1 MKNKFSYTKKNRYK
15 ILTVFVILMI
25 VVGILLSDRIIGL
38 QESYVERQLAQQT
51 QIMAELVQE
60 RLGAELSS
68 MNLAARLIESGA
80 VEEVRK
86 MEGAGVLDGLMAL
99 DGTAIYGE
107 VLDFAIY
114 EGIRESF
121 RGNEAV
127 SCDEEGNIVFSVP
140 VFRGD
145 NVKYVLYRKYT
156 KNQLEQFFWL
166 EGSDAKGKLLV
177 ASGRQILFADA
188 HWTADDIAMLQDRG
202 VLETY
207 EEIHRKL
214 NISLSAAEKGKFLG
228 ESSYFF
234 AAQISKQGLYLIG
247 LVPKKQMEA
256 GISYIVMMVVFVLGL
271 LILLFA
277 IGVRYLFSAEEKLRE
292 SGELR
297 KAKLAAENANRAKSD
312 FLANMSHEI
321 RTPINSVIGMNEM
334 VLRETKE
341 GNIREYAKN
350 IEYASKSLLSL
361 INDILDFSKIESGKM
376 EIVKGEY
383 ELSSFLMNIV
393 SMAQVKAEAK
403 KLKFCTE
410 IDENLPVMLYGDE
423 VRVRQ
428 VIENMLSNAVKYTGA
443 GCVTLAVSSLVE
455 DGFSLKISVRDTGIG
470 IQKEDL
476 EKLFKDFERLDLH
489 RNRSV
494 QGTGLGLA
502 ITKRLTEQMGGKI
515 SVESIYGEGS
525 CFTVVIPQ
533 QVRDARAIGDF
544 RETYHKYLAEETKE
558 KESFTAPGA
567 KVLVVDDNTM
577 NLLVAEK
584 LLARTKVQVTACQSG
599 KECLEWMRREYFDVI
614 LLDHMM
620 PEMDGVETLA
630 KSRELTD
637 NLCADTPVIALTA
650 NAIAGAREE
659 YIRAGFHDYLS
670 KPIEPKCLEEML
682 QKYISDV
689 G

>member
-1 MKNKFSYTKKNRYK
+1 MKNKFSYTKKNRYG
-15 ILTVFVILMI
+15 ILAIFVILMI
-25 VVGILLSDRIIGL
+25 VVGILLSDRITEL
-38 QESYVERQLAQQT
+38 QEDYVEKQLAQQT

-80 VEEVRK
+80 VEEVKK
-86 MEGAGVLDGLMAL
+86 MEGAGILDGLMAL

-107 VLDFAIY
+107 ALDFAVY

-121 RGNEAV
+121 RGSEAV

-145 NVKYVLYRKYT
+145 NIKYVLYRKYI

-166 EGSDAKGKLLV
+166 GGGDAKGKFLV
-177 ASGRQILFADA
+177 ASGGQILFADA
-188 HWTADDIAMLQDRG
+188 HWTQDDIAMLQDKR

-207 EEIHRKL
+207 EEIHKKL
-214 NISLSAAEKGKFLG
+214 NISSSAAEKGNFLG

-234 AAQISKQGLYLIG
+234 AAEISRQGLYLIG

-271 LILLFA
+271 FILLFA
-277 IGVRYLFSAEEKLRE
+277 IGVRYLFSAEEKVRESEELRE
-292 SGELR
+292 
-297 KAKLAAENANRAKSD
+297 AKLAAENANRAKSD

-376 EIVKGEY
+376 EIVNGEY
-383 ELSSFLMNIV
+383 ELSSFLMNIIT
-393 SMAQVKAEAK
+393 MAEVKAEEKNLRFRA
-403 KLKFCTE
+403 E
-410 IDENLPVMLYGDE
+410 IDETLPVMLYGDE

-428 VIENMLSNAVKYTGA
+428 VIENMLSNAVKYTAA
-443 GCVTLAVSSLVE
+443 GCVTFAVSSLVK

-470 IQKEDL
+470 IQKENLD
-476 EKLFKDFERLDLH
+476 KLFRDFERLDLY
-489 RNRSV
+489 RNRNV

-502 ITKRLTEQMGGKI
+502 ITKRLTEQMGGEI
-515 SVESIYGEGS
+515 SVESVYGEGS

-533 QVRDARAIGDF
+533 QVRDAHAIGNF
-544 RETYHKYLAEETKE
+544 RETYHNYLAKDTKE
-558 KESFTAPGA
+558 KESFTAPDA
-567 KVLVVDDNTM
+567 KVLIVDDNTM
-577 NLLVAEK
+577 NLLVVKK
-584 LLARTKVQVTACQSG
+584 LLERTKVQVTTCQSG
-599 KECLEWMRREYFDVI
+599 AECLDWMRKECFDVI

-630 KSRELTD
+630 KSKELTD
-637 NLCADTPVIALTA
+637 NLCVNTPVIALTA
-650 NAIAGAREE
+650 NAIRGAREE
-659 YIRAGFHDYLS
+659 YIRMGFHDYLS
-670 KPIEPKCLEEML
+670 KPIEPKSLEEML
-682 QKYISDV
+682 QKYILQKK
-689 G
+689 

>member
-15 ILTVFVILMI
+15 ILTIFVILMI
-25 VVGILLSDRIIGL
+25 IVGILLSDRIIEL

-107 VLDFAIY
+107 VLDFSIY

-166 EGSDAKGKLLV
+166 GGGDAKGKFLV

-188 HWTADDIAMLQDRG
+188 HWTSDDIAMLQDRG

-214 NISLSAAEKGKFLG
+214 SISLSAAEKGKFFG

-234 AAQISKQGLYLIG
+234 AAQISKKGLYLIG

-277 IGVRYLFSAEEKLRE
+277 IGVRYLFSAEEKLHE
-292 SGELR
+292 SEELR

-376 EIVKGEY
+376 EIVNGEY

-393 SMAQVKAEAK
+393 SMAQVRAEAK

-515 SVESIYGEGS
+515 SVESVYGEGS
-525 CFTVVIPQ
+525 NFTVVIPQ

-544 RETYHKYLAEETKE
+544 RETYRKYLAEETRE
-558 KESFTAPGA
+558 RESFTAPGA

-584 LLARTKVQVTACQSG
+584 LLARTKVQVTTCQSG
-599 KECLEWMRREYFDVI
+599 RECLDWMRREYFDVI

-630 KSRELTD
+630 KSKELEG
-637 NLCADTPVIALTA
+637 NRCVNTPVIALTA
-650 NAIAGAREE
+650 NAVQGAREE

-682 QKYISDV
+682 QKYIAQKK
-689 G
+689 

>member
-107 VLDFAIY
+107 VLDFAVY

>member
-15 ILTVFVILMI
+15 ILTIFVILMI
-25 VVGILLSDRIIGL
+25 VVGILLSDRIIEL

-80 VEEVRK
+80 VQEVRK

-107 VLDFAIY
+107 VLDFSIY

-145 NVKYVLYRKYT
+145 NVKYALYRKYT

-166 EGSDAKGKLLV
+166 GGGDAKGKFLV

-188 HWTADDIAMLQDRG
+188 HWTPEDIAMLQDRG

-207 EEIHRKL
+207 EEIHKKL
-214 NISLSAAEKGKFLG
+214 SISLSAAEKGKFFG

-234 AAQISKQGLYLIG
+234 AAQISKKGLYLIG

-292 SGELR
+292 SEELR

-341 GNIREYAKN
+341 SNIREYAKN

-393 SMAQVKAEAK
+393 SMAQVRAEVK

-470 IQKEDL
+470 IQREDL

-515 SVESIYGEGS
+515 SVESVYGEGS

-533 QVRDARAIGDF
+533 QVRDAHAIGDF
-544 RETYHKYLAEETKE
+544 RETYHKYLAEETRE

-584 LLARTKVQVTACQSG
+584 LLARTKVQVTTCQSG
-599 KECLEWMRREYFDVI
+599 RECLDWMRREYFDVI

-620 PEMDGVETLA
+620 PEMDGMETLA
-630 KSRELTD
+630 KSKELEG
-637 NLCADTPVIALTA
+637 NRCVNTPVIALTA
-650 NAIAGAREE
+650 NAVQGAREE

-670 KPIEPKCLEEML
+670 KPIEPKRLEEML
-682 QKYISDV
+682 QKYISQKK
-689 G
+689 

>member
-15 ILTVFVILMI
+15 ILTIFVILMI
-25 VVGILLSDRIIGL
+25 VVGILLSDRIIEL

-80 VEEVRK
+80 VQEVRK

-107 VLDFAIY
+107 VLDFSIY

-166 EGSDAKGKLLV
+166 GGGDAKGKFLV

-188 HWTADDIAMLQDRG
+188 HWTPEDIAMLQDRG

-207 EEIHRKL
+207 EEIHKKL
-214 NISLSAAEKGKFLG
+214 SISLSAAEKGKFFG

-234 AAQISKQGLYLIG
+234 AAQISKKGLYLIG

-292 SGELR
+292 SEELR

-341 GNIREYAKN
+341 SNIREYAKN

-393 SMAQVKAEAK
+393 SMAQVRAEVK

-470 IQKEDL
+470 IQREDL

-515 SVESIYGEGS
+515 SVDSVYGEGS

-533 QVRDARAIGDF
+533 QVRDAHAIGDF
-544 RETYHKYLAEETKE
+544 RETYHKYLAEETRE

-584 LLARTKVQVTACQSG
+584 LLARTKVQVTTCQSG
-599 KECLEWMRREYFDVI
+599 RECLDWMRREYFDVI

-620 PEMDGVETLA
+620 PEMDGMETLA
-630 KSRELTD
+630 KSKELEG
-637 NLCADTPVIALTA
+637 NRCVNTPVIALTA
-650 NAIAGAREE
+650 NAVQGAREE

-670 KPIEPKCLEEML
+670 KPIEPKRLEEML
-682 QKYISDV
+682 QKYISQKK
-689 G
+689 

>member
-15 ILTVFVILMI
+15 ILTIFVILMI
-25 VVGILLSDRIIGL
+25 VVGILLSDRIIEL

-80 VEEVRK
+80 VQEVRK

-99 DGTAIYGE
+99 DETAIYGE
-107 VLDFAIY
+107 VLDFSIY

-166 EGSDAKGKLLV
+166 GGGDAKGKFLV

-188 HWTADDIAMLQDRG
+188 HWTPEDIAMLQDRG

-207 EEIHRKL
+207 EEIHKKL
-214 NISLSAAEKGKFLG
+214 SISLSAAEKGKFFG

-234 AAQISKQGLYLIG
+234 AAQISKKGLYLIG

-292 SGELR
+292 SEELR

-341 GNIREYAKN
+341 SNIREYAKN

-393 SMAQVKAEAK
+393 SMAQVRAEVK

-470 IQKEDL
+470 IQREDL

-515 SVESIYGEGS
+515 SVESVYGEGS

-533 QVRDARAIGDF
+533 QVRDAHAIGDF
-544 RETYHKYLAEETKE
+544 RETYHKYLAEETRE

-584 LLARTKVQVTACQSG
+584 LLARTKVQVTTCQSG
-599 KECLEWMRREYFDVI
+599 RECLDWMRREYFDVI

-620 PEMDGVETLA
+620 PEMDGMETLA
-630 KSRELTD
+630 KSKELEG
-637 NLCADTPVIALTA
+637 NRCVNTPVIALTA
-650 NAIAGAREE
+650 NAVQGAREE

-670 KPIEPKCLEEML
+670 KPIEPKRLEEML
-682 QKYISDV
+682 QKYISQKK
-689 G
+689 

>member
-15 ILTVFVILMI
+15 ILTIFVILMI
-25 VVGILLSDRIIGL
+25 VVGILLSDRIIEL

-80 VEEVRK
+80 VQEVRK

-107 VLDFAIY
+107 VLDFSIY

-166 EGSDAKGKLLV
+166 GGGDAKGKFLV

-188 HWTADDIAMLQDRG
+188 HWTPEDIAMLQDRG

-207 EEIHRKL
+207 EEIHKKL
-214 NISLSAAEKGKFLG
+214 SISLSAAEKGKFFG

-234 AAQISKQGLYLIG
+234 AAQISKKGLYLIG
-247 LVPKKQMEA
+247 LVPKKQREA

-292 SGELR
+292 SEELR

-341 GNIREYAKN
+341 SNIREYAKN

-393 SMAQVKAEAK
+393 SMAQVRAEVK

-470 IQKEDL
+470 IQREDL

-515 SVESIYGEGS
+515 SVESVYGEGS

-533 QVRDARAIGDF
+533 QVRDAHAIGDF
-544 RETYHKYLAEETKE
+544 RETYHKYLAEETRE

-584 LLARTKVQVTACQSG
+584 LLARTKVQVTTCQSG
-599 KECLEWMRREYFDVI
+599 RECLDWMRREYFDVI

-620 PEMDGVETLA
+620 PEMDGMETLA
-630 KSRELTD
+630 KSKELEG
-637 NLCADTPVIALTA
+637 NRCVNTPVIALTA
-650 NAIAGAREE
+650 NAVQGAREE

-670 KPIEPKCLEEML
+670 KPIEPKRLEEML
-682 QKYISDV
+682 QKYISQKK
-689 G
+689 

>member
-15 ILTVFVILMI
+15 ILTIFVILMI
-25 VVGILLSDRIIGL
+25 VVGILLSDRIIEL

-80 VEEVRK
+80 VQEVRK

-107 VLDFAIY
+107 VLDFSIY

-166 EGSDAKGKLLV
+166 GGGDVKGKFLV

-188 HWTADDIAMLQDRG
+188 HWTPEDIAMLQDRG

-207 EEIHRKL
+207 EEIHKKL
-214 NISLSAAEKGKFLG
+214 SISLSAAEKGKFFG

-234 AAQISKQGLYLIG
+234 AAQISKKGLYLIG

-292 SGELR
+292 SEELR

-341 GNIREYAKN
+341 SNIREYAKN

-393 SMAQVKAEAK
+393 SMAQVRAEVK

-470 IQKEDL
+470 IQREDL

-515 SVESIYGEGS
+515 SVESVYGEGS

-533 QVRDARAIGDF
+533 QVRDAHAIGDF
-544 RETYHKYLAEETKE
+544 RETYHKYLAEETRE

-584 LLARTKVQVTACQSG
+584 LLARTKVQVTTCQSG
-599 KECLEWMRREYFDVI
+599 RECLDWMRREYFDVI

-620 PEMDGVETLA
+620 PEMDGMETLA
-630 KSRELTD
+630 KSKELEG
-637 NLCADTPVIALTA
+637 NRCVNTPVIALTA
-650 NAIAGAREE
+650 NAVQGAREE

-670 KPIEPKCLEEML
+670 KPIEPKRLEEML
-682 QKYISDV
+682 QKYISQKK
-689 G
+689 

>member
-15 ILTVFVILMI
+15 ILTIFVILMI
-25 VVGILLSDRIIGL
+25 VVGILLSDRIIEL

-80 VEEVRK
+80 VQEVRK

-107 VLDFAIY
+107 VLDFSIY

-166 EGSDAKGKLLV
+166 GGGDAKGKFLV

-188 HWTADDIAMLQDRG
+188 HWTPEDIAMLQDRG

-207 EEIHRKL
+207 EEIHKKL
-214 NISLSAAEKGKFLG
+214 SISLSAAEKGKFFG

-234 AAQISKQGLYLIG
+234 AAQISKKGLYLIG

-277 IGVRYLFSAEEKLRE
+277 IGVHYLFSAEEKLRE
-292 SGELR
+292 SEELR

-341 GNIREYAKN
+341 SNIREYAKN

-393 SMAQVKAEAK
+393 SMAQVRAEVK

-470 IQKEDL
+470 IQREDL

-515 SVESIYGEGS
+515 SVESVYGEGS

-533 QVRDARAIGDF
+533 QVRDAHAIGDF
-544 RETYHKYLAEETKE
+544 RETYHKYLAEETRE

-584 LLARTKVQVTACQSG
+584 LLARTKVQVTTCQSG
-599 KECLEWMRREYFDVI
+599 RECLDWMRREYFDVI

-620 PEMDGVETLA
+620 PEMDGMETLA
-630 KSRELTD
+630 KSKELEG
-637 NLCADTPVIALTA
+637 NRCVNTPVIALTA
-650 NAIAGAREE
+650 NAVQGAREE

-670 KPIEPKCLEEML
+670 KPIEPKRLEEML
-682 QKYISDV
+682 QKYISQKK
-689 G
+689 

>member
-15 ILTVFVILMI
+15 ILTIFVILMI
-25 VVGILLSDRIIGL
+25 VVGILLSDRIIEL

-80 VEEVRK
+80 VQEVRK

-107 VLDFAIY
+107 VLDFSIY

-166 EGSDAKGKLLV
+166 GGGDAKGKFLV

-188 HWTADDIAMLQDRG
+188 HWTPEDIALLQDRG

-207 EEIHRKL
+207 EEIHKKL
-214 NISLSAAEKGKFLG
+214 SISLSAAEKGKFFG

-234 AAQISKQGLYLIG
+234 AAQISKKGLYLIG

-292 SGELR
+292 SEELR

-341 GNIREYAKN
+341 SNIREYAKN

-393 SMAQVKAEAK
+393 SMAQVRAEVK

-470 IQKEDL
+470 IQREDL

-515 SVESIYGEGS
+515 SVESVYGEGS

-533 QVRDARAIGDF
+533 QVRDAHAIGDF
-544 RETYHKYLAEETKE
+544 RETYHKYLAEETRE

-584 LLARTKVQVTACQSG
+584 LLARTKVQVTTCQSG
-599 KECLEWMRREYFDVI
+599 RECLDWMRREYFDVI

-620 PEMDGVETLA
+620 PEMDGMETLA
-630 KSRELTD
+630 KSKELEG
-637 NLCADTPVIALTA
+637 NRCVNTPVIALTA
-650 NAIAGAREE
+650 NAVQGAREE

-670 KPIEPKCLEEML
+670 KPIEPKRLEEML
-682 QKYISDV
+682 QKYISQKK
-689 G
+689 

>member
-15 ILTVFVILMI
+15 ILTIFVILMI
-25 VVGILLSDRIIGL
+25 VVGILLSDRIIEL

-80 VEEVRK
+80 VQEVRK

-107 VLDFAIY
+107 VLDFSIY

-166 EGSDAKGKLLV
+166 GGGDAKGKFLV

-188 HWTADDIAMLQDRG
+188 HWTPEDIAMLQDRG

-207 EEIHRKL
+207 EEIHKKL
-214 NISLSAAEKGKFLG
+214 SISLSAAEKGKFFG

-234 AAQISKQGLYLIG
+234 AAQISKKGLYLIG

-292 SGELR
+292 SEELR

-341 GNIREYAKN
+341 SNIREYAKN

-393 SMAQVKAEAK
+393 SMAQVRAEVK

-470 IQKEDL
+470 IQREDL

-515 SVESIYGEGS
+515 SVESVYGEGS

-533 QVRDARAIGDF
+533 QVRDAHAIGDF
-544 RETYHKYLAEETKE
+544 RETYHKYLAEETRE

-584 LLARTKVQVTACQSG
+584 LLARTKVQVTTCQSG
-599 KECLEWMRREYFDVI
+599 RECLDWMRREYFDVI

-620 PEMDGVETLA
+620 PEMDGMETLA
-630 KSRELTD
+630 KSKELEG
-637 NLCADTPVIALTA
+637 NRCVNTPVIALTA
-650 NAIAGAREE
+650 NAVQGAREE

-670 KPIEPKCLEEML
+670 KPIEPKRLEEML
-682 QKYISDV
+682 QKYISQKK
-689 G
+689 

>member
-15 ILTVFVILMI
+15 ILTIFVILMI
-25 VVGILLSDRIIGL
+25 VVGILLSDRIIEL

-80 VEEVRK
+80 VQEVRK

-107 VLDFAIY
+107 VLDFSIY

-127 SCDEEGNIVFSVP
+127 SCDEEGHIVFSVP

-166 EGSDAKGKLLV
+166 GGGDAKGKFLV

-188 HWTADDIAMLQDRG
+188 HWTPEDIAMLQDRG

-207 EEIHRKL
+207 EEIHKKL
-214 NISLSAAEKGKFLG
+214 SISLSAAEKGKFFG

-234 AAQISKQGLYLIG
+234 AAQISKKGLYLIG

-292 SGELR
+292 SEELR

-341 GNIREYAKN
+341 SNIREYAKN

-393 SMAQVKAEAK
+393 SMAQVRAEVK

-470 IQKEDL
+470 IQREDL

-515 SVESIYGEGS
+515 SVESVYGEGS

-533 QVRDARAIGDF
+533 QVRDAHAIGDF
-544 RETYHKYLAEETKE
+544 RETYHKYLAEETRE

-584 LLARTKVQVTACQSG
+584 LLARTKVQVTTCQSG
-599 KECLEWMRREYFDVI
+599 RECLDWMRREYFDVI

-620 PEMDGVETLA
+620 PEMDGMETLA
-630 KSRELTD
+630 KSKELEG
-637 NLCADTPVIALTA
+637 NRCVNTPVIALTA
-650 NAIAGAREE
+650 NAVQGAREE

-670 KPIEPKCLEEML
+670 KPIEPKRLEEML
-682 QKYISDV
+682 QKYISQKK
-689 G
+689 

>member
-1 MKNKFSYTKKNRYK
+1 M
-15 ILTVFVILMI
+15 L
-25 VVGILLSDRIIGL
+25 
-38 QESYVERQLAQQT
+38 
-51 QIMAELVQE
+51 
-60 RLGAELSS
+60 
-68 MNLAARLIESGA
+68 
-80 VEEVRK
+80 
-86 MEGAGVLDGLMAL
+86 
-99 DGTAIYGE
+99 
-107 VLDFAIY
+107 
-114 EGIRESF
+114 F
-121 RGNEAV
+121 R
-127 SCDEEGNIVFSVP
+127 S
-140 VFRGD
+140 
-145 NVKYVLYRKYT
+145 
-156 KNQLEQFFWL
+156 
-166 EGSDAKGKLLV
+166 
-177 ASGRQILFADA
+177 
-188 HWTADDIAMLQDRG
+188 
-202 VLETY
+202 
-207 EEIHRKL
+207 
-214 NISLSAAEKGKFLG
+214 
-228 ESSYFF
+228 
-234 AAQISKQGLYLIG
+234 
-247 LVPKKQMEA
+247 
-256 GISYIVMMVVFVLGL
+256 
-271 LILLFA
+271 
-277 IGVRYLFSAEEKLRE
+277 
-292 SGELR
+292 
-297 KAKLAAENANRAKSD
+297 
-312 FLANMSHEI
+312 
-321 RTPINSVIGMNEM
+321 
-334 VLRETKE
+334 KE

-443 GCVTLAVSSLVE
+443 GCVTLAVSPLVE

-630 KSRELTD
+630 KCRELTD

-682 QKYISDV
+682 QKYISQKK
-689 G
+689 

>member
-234 AAQISKQGLYLIG
+234 VAQISKQGLYLIG

-443 GCVTLAVSSLVE
+443 GCVTLAVSPLVE

-544 RETYHKYLAEETKE
+544 RETYHKYLTEETKE

>member
-15 ILTVFVILMI
+15 ILTIFVILMI
-25 VVGILLSDRIIGL
+25 VVGILLSDRIIEL

-80 VEEVRK
+80 VQEVRK

-107 VLDFAIY
+107 VLDFSIY

-166 EGSDAKGKLLV
+166 GGGDAKGKFLV

-188 HWTADDIAMLQDRG
+188 HWTPEDIAMLQDRG

-207 EEIHRKL
+207 EEIHKKL
-214 NISLSAAEKGKFLG
+214 SISLSAAEKGKFFG

-234 AAQISKQGLYLIG
+234 AAQISKKGLYLIG

-292 SGELR
+292 SEELR

-341 GNIREYAKN
+341 SNIRDYAKN

-393 SMAQVKAEAK
+393 SMAQVRAEVK

-470 IQKEDL
+470 IQREDL

-515 SVESIYGEGS
+515 SVESVYGEGS

-533 QVRDARAIGDF
+533 QVRDAHAIGDF
-544 RETYHKYLAEETKE
+544 RETYHKYLAEETRE

-584 LLARTKVQVTACQSG
+584 LLARTKVQVTTCQSG
-599 KECLEWMRREYFDVI
+599 RECLDWMRREYFDVI

-620 PEMDGVETLA
+620 PEMDGMETLA
-630 KSRELTD
+630 KSKELEG
-637 NLCADTPVIALTA
+637 NRCVNTPVIALTA
-650 NAIAGAREE
+650 NAVQGAREE

-670 KPIEPKCLEEML
+670 KPIEPKRLEEML
-682 QKYISDV
+682 QKYISQKK
-689 G
+689 

>member
-15 ILTVFVILMI
+15 ILTIFVILMI

-292 SGELR
+292 SEELR

-443 GCVTLAVSSLVE
+443 GCVTLAVSPLVE

-515 SVESIYGEGS
+515 SV
-525 CFTVVIPQ
+525 
-533 QVRDARAIGDF
+533 R
-544 RETYHKYLAEETKE
+544 K
-558 KESFTAPGA
+558 
-567 KVLVVDDNTM
+567 
-577 NLLVAEK
+577 
-584 LLARTKVQVTACQSG
+584 
-599 KECLEWMRREYFDVI
+599 
-614 LLDHMM
+614 
-620 PEMDGVETLA
+620 
-630 KSRELTD
+630 
-637 NLCADTPVIALTA
+637 
-650 NAIAGAREE
+650 NA
-659 YIRAGFHDYLS
+659 
-670 KPIEPKCLEEML
+670 
-682 QKYISDV
+682 
-689 G
+689 

>member
-1 MKNKFSYTKKNRYK
+1 M
-15 ILTVFVILMI
+15 
-25 VVGILLSDRIIGL
+25 
-38 QESYVERQLAQQT
+38 
-51 QIMAELVQE
+51 
-60 RLGAELSS
+60 
-68 MNLAARLIESGA
+68 
-80 VEEVRK
+80 
-86 MEGAGVLDGLMAL
+86 
-99 DGTAIYGE
+99 
-107 VLDFAIY
+107 
-114 EGIRESF
+114 
-121 RGNEAV
+121 
-127 SCDEEGNIVFSVP
+127 
-140 VFRGD
+140 
-145 NVKYVLYRKYT
+145 
-156 KNQLEQFFWL
+156 
-166 EGSDAKGKLLV
+166 
-177 ASGRQILFADA
+177 
-188 HWTADDIAMLQDRG
+188 
-202 VLETY
+202 
-207 EEIHRKL
+207 
-214 NISLSAAEKGKFLG
+214 
-228 ESSYFF
+228 
-234 AAQISKQGLYLIG
+234 
-247 LVPKKQMEA
+247 
-256 GISYIVMMVVFVLGL
+256 LGL

-292 SGELR
+292 SEELR

-341 GNIREYAKN
+341 SNIREYAKN

-393 SMAQVKAEAK
+393 SMAQVRAEVK

-470 IQKEDL
+470 IQREDL

-515 SVESIYGEGS
+515 SVESVYGEGS

-533 QVRDARAIGDF
+533 QVRDAHAIGDF
-544 RETYHKYLAEETKE
+544 RETYHKYLAEETRE

-584 LLARTKVQVTACQSG
+584 LLARTKVQVTTCQSG
-599 KECLEWMRREYFDVI
+599 RECLDWMRREYFDVI

-620 PEMDGVETLA
+620 PEMDGMETLA
-630 KSRELTD
+630 KSKELEG
-637 NLCADTPVIALTA
+637 NRCVNTPVIALTA
-650 NAIAGAREE
+650 NAVQGAREE

-670 KPIEPKCLEEML
+670 KPIEPKRLEEML
-682 QKYISDV
+682 QKYISQKK
-689 G
+689 